1 MSREPAHTGT
11 EAASGPG
18 PARRD
23 DSAGAEILERF
34 PLAMYAV
41 GSDGSTGHVSPAL
54 QRVLG
59 FPQESSNW
67 QSAYLTELVHPDDRD
82 RVLEE
87 LAAGRSTLE
96 PFRME
101 YRLRRRDGAY
111 VWVLD
116 EAVFIRDVRGDAIR
130 EGFLVDITERVQ
142 ALENLSVS
150 EERFRTL
157 LSNIP
162 GAMYRCDLDSD
173 WDMEFISDNV
183 EAISGYPASDFIR
196 SRVRT
201 FASIIHPDDRQT
213 VEQVVGEA
221 VTRGEP
227 YILEYRI
234 VGADGGIRWVYEKGQ
249 GVFGTEGTV
258 LWLDG
263 AIFDVTERKLLQE
276 QLAKQALYDSLT
288 GLANRALF
296 QDRADHALAR
306 LARRGSGLAVLLLDL
321 DGFKVINDSL
331 GHHVGDEVLV
341 TVAKRILTSSRT
353 SDTVARLGGDE
364 FVILLEED
372 ATEPTAVS
380 VAQRILGILRE
391 PFTCEGREVSLGG
404 SIGIAFTSGTD
415 AMSTHELLRDA
426 DAAMYCAKANGRD
439 RYELFE
445 PSMHTKAVEQ
455 FELITQMQR
464 GLERGEFVLHYQP
477 IWELADRTLTGVEAL
492 VRWNHPSRGLLPP
505 GEFIP
510 AAEQTGFIVPLGN
523 WVLDE
528 ACRQVRTW
536 QEAFPGRPLSVSVN
550 ISPRQL
556 IESDLVSRVRDALRL
571 HELDRGS
578 LTLEI
583 TEGALLHD
591 VEVTKRKLDDL
602 KALGVRL
609 AIDDFGTGSSSLG
622 HLLRFPLDEL
632 KIDRT
637 FVTGMTEDAGE
648 GTSLVRAILELAG
661 ALHLNVVA
669 EGIEFPEQ
677 LARLRESGCATG
689 QGFLFA
695 KPSVPEEIASLLA
708 RIEPAVTTADAV
720 ASIP

>member
-1 MSREPAHTGT
+1 MSRTPAQARDEPAR
-11 EAASGPG
+11 GPG
-18 PARRD
+18 AVRRD

-41 GSDGSTGHVSPAL
+41 GADGATGHLSPAL

-59 FPQESSNW
+59 IPQESSNW
-67 QSAYLTELVHPDDRD
+67 QLAYLTELIHPDDRE

-87 LAAGRSTLE
+87 LAAGRETLE

-101 YRLRRRDGAY
+101 YRLQRHDGAY

-116 EAVFIRDVRGDAIR
+116 ETVFIRDARGDMIR

-142 ALENLSVS
+142 ALEDLSVS

-173 WDMEFISDNV
+173 WDMQFISDNI

-196 SRVRT
+196 SNVRT

-221 VTRGEP
+221 VARGEP

-249 GVFGTEGTV
+249 GVFGTEGKV

-276 QLAKQALYDSLT
+276 QLAKQAFYDSLT

-306 LARRGSGLAVLLLDL
+306 VARRGSGLAVLLLDL
-321 DGFKVINDSL
+321 DGFKLVNDSM
-331 GHHVGDEVLV
+331 GHQVGDEVLV
-341 TVAKRILTSSRT
+341 TVAKRILRSSRT

-372 ATEPTAVS
+372 ASESTAAS
-380 VAQRILGILRE
+380 VAERILTILRE
-391 PFTCEGREVSLGG
+391 PFLCQGRELSLGG
-404 SIGIAFTSGTD
+404 SIGIALTSGTD
-415 AMSTHELLRDA
+415 PASTDELLRDA

-439 RYELFE
+439 RFELFE
-445 PSMHTKAVEQ
+445 PSMHARAVEQ
-455 FELITQMQR
+455 FELITEMQR

-477 IWELADRTLTGVEAL
+477 IWELADGTLTGVESL
-492 VRWNHPSRGLLPP
+492 VRWNHPSRGLLPA

-510 AAEQTGFIVPLGN
+510 AAEQTGFILPLGT

-528 ACRQVRTW
+528 SCRQVRVW
-536 QEAFPGRPLSVSVN
+536 REAFPTRQLSVSVN

-556 IESDLVSRVRDALRL
+556 IESDLVSQVRAALQL
-571 HELDRGS
+571 HEVDPGS
-578 LTLEI
+578 LTLDI

-591 VEVTKRKLDDL
+591 VEETKRKLDDL

-622 HLLRFPLDEL
+622 YLRRFPLDEL

-637 FVTGMTEDAGE
+637 FVMGMTEEPAE
-648 GTSLVRAILELAG
+648 GTGLVHAIVELAG

-669 EGIEFPEQ
+669 EGIELPEQ
-677 LARLRESGCATG
+677 LARLQESGCATG

-695 KPSVPEEIASLLA
+695 EPSLPEEIGSLLE
-708 RIEPAVTTADAV
+708 RIEPTDTRADAV

>member
-1 MSREPAHTGT
+1 MSRKPAQWGA
-11 EAASGPG
+11 EAAPG
-18 PARRD
+18 AGAVRRD

-41 GSDGSTGHVSPAL
+41 GADGATGHISPAL

-59 FPQESSNW
+59 IPQESSNW
-67 QSAYLTELVHPDDRD
+67 QLSPLTELIHPDDRD
-82 RVLEE
+82 RVLQE
-87 LAAGRSTLE
+87 LAAGRETLE

-101 YRLRRRDGAY
+101 YRLRRHDGAY
-111 VWVLD
+111 GWVLD
-116 EAVFIRDVRGDAIR
+116 EAVFIRDARGATIR
-130 EGFLVDITERVQ
+130 EGFLVDITKRVQ
-142 ALENLSVS
+142 ALEDLSVS

-173 WDMEFISDNV
+173 WDMEFISDNI

-201 FASIIHPDDRQT
+201 FASIIHPDDQQT
-213 VEQVVGEA
+213 VERVVGEA
-221 VTRGEP
+221 VARGEP

-276 QLAKQALYDSLT
+276 QLAKQAFYDSLT
-288 GLANRALF
+288 GLANRTLF

-306 LARRGSGLAVLLLDL
+306 LARRGSELAVLLLDL
-321 DGFKVINDSL
+321 DGFKLINDSL
-331 GHHVGDEVLV
+331 GHQVGDEVLV
-341 TVAKRILTSSRT
+341 TVAKRILKSSRT

-372 ATEPTAVS
+372 ASESTAAS
-380 VAQRILGILRE
+380 VARRILGILRE
-391 PFTCEGREVSLGG
+391 PFLCQGREVSLGG
-404 SIGIAFTSGTD
+404 SIGIALTSGTD
-415 AMSTHELLRDA
+415 PAPIDELLRNA
-426 DAAMYCAKANGRD
+426 DAAMYCAKANGRG
-439 RYELFE
+439 RFELFE
-445 PSMHTKAVEQ
+445 PSMHAKAVEQ
-455 FELITQMQR
+455 FELITEMQR

-477 IWELADRTLTGVEAL
+477 IWELADGTLTGVESL
-492 VRWNHPSRGLLPP
+492 VRWNHPSRGLLAP
-505 GEFIP
+505 GDFIP
-510 AAEQTGFIVPLGN
+510 AAEQTGFILPLGT

-528 ACRQVRTW
+528 SCRQVHAW
-536 QEAFPGRPLSVSVN
+536 QEAFPTRQLSVSVN

-556 IESDLVSRVRDALRL
+556 IESDLLGQVRAALQL
-571 HELDRGS
+571 HEVDPGS

-591 VEVTKRKLDDL
+591 VEETKRKLDDL

-622 HLLRFPLDEL
+622 HLRRFPLDEL

-637 FVTGMTEDAGE
+637 FVMGMTEDAAE
-648 GTSLVRAILELAG
+648 GTSLVHAIVQLAG

-669 EGIEFPEQ
+669 EGIELPEQ
-677 LARLRESGCATG
+677 LARLRASGCATG

-695 KPSVPEEIASLLA
+695 KPGVPEEIGSLLE